1 MRCRH
6 KTKPPRFQAKP
17 PPIIRGLHQIPIWD
31 NRALR
36 SKRGRLL
43 QPAPTVNNVSTM
55 VKVDGLAS
63 AQSLSQDRNAR
74 QAYGQNARFSFY
86 HAKLMVALGDF
97 DVDDFCVAWAQAT

>member
-1 MRCRH
+1 
-6 KTKPPRFQAKP
+6 
-17 PPIIRGLHQIPIWD
+17 
-31 NRALR
+31 
-36 SKRGRLL
+36 
-43 QPAPTVNNVSTM
+43 M

-86 HAKLMVALGDF
+86 HAKLTVALGDF